1 MKRSVTSVRLLVDHV
16 LVLGI
21 GPRQQTGDH
30 LVVVVLSREDREVTP
45 GVVLLTLAAQWRAV

>member
-1 MKRSVTSVRLLVDHV
+1 MRLLVDHV

>member
-1 MKRSVTSVRLLVDHV
+1 MRPLVDHV

-30 LVVVVLSREDREVTP
+30 LVVVVLRREDREVIP
-45 GVVLLTLAAQWRAV
+45 GGVLLTLAAQWRAV